1 MEWYKLMK
9 EVASLSD
16 ELVVELEDVLA
27 AVGWS
32 RMFGLCSKVN
42 KALVE

>member
-1 MEWYKLMK
+1 MK
-9 EVASLSD
+9 EVASLYD
-16 ELVVELEDVLA
+16 AIVVELEDSLV

-32 RMFGLCSKVN
+32 RMFGLCWKVT